1 MTLMGGVI
9 IRLSNLPVRGAV
21 TFLNRIMHLGGQV
34 RHRMINAILVQILI
48 FWKRNLTLGPITVSK
63 LT

>member
-21 TFLNRIMHLGGQV
+21 TFLNRITHLGREV
-34 RHRMINAILVQILI
+34 RHRMIFCDITASQIKSPLKQYM
-48 FWKRNLTLGPITVSK
+48 FSK
-63 LT
+63 SH